1 MLGRIPRKELAIVI
15 RLFTY
20 CLFAGSSYTL
30 AKTAADSLFLSR
42 IGSEKLSIVFLAA
55 GIATAIFATLW
66 VRAAKKISITQLMR
80 ATSILLAVIYLAMW
94 WMMPVLHHS
103 FVLLSIVYVMAEVK
117 GALYAIVAI
126 SAMNEILGRNSS
138 RQSWASV
145 LLGFSVA
152 TIIVGTAV
160 GFESSV
166 WGSENWLLVAGLIDL
181 LAVLPSIGLKSQKIS
196 KKEKFDESK
205 LTESAVIDTIKESVE
220 SDDADLSS
228 KIASQLLP
236 LTKYA
241 DAETFA
247 RWFSLLIGV
256 KVLVLTLVGFNWK
269 VSVNEYFDSSER
281 LLAAYFGWFYA
292 VSGVGTLL
300 VQFFVTGRL
309 LADKSVV
316 IHILV
321 LPAMLLLLNLLFV
334 TGGGIGLSV
343 AFLFYVAT
351 TAKAMDT
358 WRRSTH
364 DTAIHLLYTSVEK
377 KKRRGM
383 IGRNQGLVKPTA
395 EIAAGVVLVTS
406 PFWIQQV
413 VLVGASLVWLFTTL
427 VIIGIVKTRGRWLKK
442 KRKKKKKKAKKQ
454 ELTASE

>member
-1 MLGRIPRKELAIVI
+1 MIGKIPRKELAIVI
-15 RLFTY
+15 RLFAF

-42 IGSEKLSIVFLAA
+42 IGSESLAVEFLAA

-66 VRAAKKISITQLMR
+66 VRAAKKVSIRQLMR
-80 ATSILLAVIYLAMW
+80 ATSILLAVIYLTIW
-94 WMMPVLHHS
+94 WMLPVLHHS
-103 FVLLSIVYVMAEVK
+103 FILLSIVYVMAEVK

-126 SAMNEILGRNSS
+126 SAMNETLGRNSS
-138 RQSWASV
+138 RQSWATI

-152 TIIVGTAV
+152 TIVVGTAI
-160 GFESSV
+160 GFDSSD
-166 WGSENWLLVAGLIDL
+166 WAADNWLLIAGLLDL
-181 LAVLPSIGLKSQKIS
+181 LAVLPSIRLKPLKIVR
-196 KKEKFDESK
+196 KEALSETG
-205 LTESAVIDTIKESVE
+205 LTEKSVIETIKESAE

-269 VSVNEYFDSSER
+269 VSVNEYLGSSER
-281 LLAAYFGWFYA
+281 LLAAYFGWYYA
-292 VSGVGTLL
+292 ISGVATLL

-321 LPAMLLLLNLLFV
+321 LPAMLLLLNLIFV
-334 TGGGIGLSV
+334 AGGGIGMSV

-351 TAKAMDT
+351 SAKAMDT

-364 DTAIHLLYTSVEK
+364 DTAVHLLYTSVEK

-395 EIAAGVVLVTS
+395 EIAAGIVLVTS
-406 PFWIQQV
+406 PFWIQQI

-427 VIIGIVKTRGRWLKK
+427 VIIGIVKTRGYWL
-442 KRKKKKKKAKKQ
+442 KKKKKKKKKKRSK
-454 ELTASE
+454 TAIE

>member
-1 MLGRIPRKELAIVI
+1 MIGKIPRKELAIVV
-15 RLFTY
+15 RLFAF

-30 AKTAADSLFLSR
+30 AKTAADSLYLSR
-42 IGSEKLSIVFLAA
+42 IGSESLAIVFLAA

-66 VRAAKKISITQLMR
+66 VRAAEKISIKQLMR
-80 ATSILLAVIYLAMW
+80 ATSLLMAVIYLTMW
-94 WMMPVLHHS
+94 WMLPVLHHS

-126 SAMNEILGRNSS
+126 SAMNETLGRNSS
-138 RQSWASV
+138 RQSWATV

-152 TIIVGTAV
+152 TIVVGTAV
-160 GFESSV
+160 GFESNV
-166 WGSENWLLVAGLIDL
+166 WGADNWLLVAGVLDL
-181 LAVLPSIGLKSQKIS
+181 LAVLPSIRLKALKF
-196 KKEKFDESK
+196 KKAETFKETS
-205 LTESAVIDTIKESVE
+205 LTESVVIETIQKSAKK
-220 SDDADLSS
+220 DDADLSS

-256 KVLVLTLVGFNWK
+256 KVVVLTLVGFNWK
-269 VSVNEYFDSSER
+269 VSVNEYFNSSER

-292 VSGVGTLL
+292 ISGVGTLL

-309 LADKSVV
+309 LAKKSVV

-351 TAKAMDT
+351 SAKAMDT

-364 DTAIHLLYTSVEK
+364 DTAVHLLYTSVEK

-395 EIAAGVVLVTS
+395 EIAAGIVLVTCS
-406 PFWIQQV
+406 FWIQQV
-413 VLVGASLVWLFTTL
+413 VLIVASVAWLFTTL
-427 VIIGIVKTRGRWLKK
+427 VIIGIVRTRGRWKK
-442 KRKKKKKKAKKQ
+442 MKKMRKRI
-454 ELTASE
+454 ASE

>member
-1 MLGRIPRKELAIVI
+1 MIGKIPRIEIAIVI
-15 RLFTY
+15 RLFTF

-42 IGSEKLSIVFLAA
+42 IGSENLAIEFLAA
-55 GIATAIFATLW
+55 GITTAIFATLW

-80 ATSILLAVIYLAMW
+80 ATSILLAVMYLAMW
-94 WMMPVLHHS
+94 WMLPVLHHS

-126 SAMNEILGRNSS
+126 SAMNELLGRNSS
-138 RQSWASV
+138 RHSWATI

-152 TIIVGTAV
+152 TIVVGAAV
-160 GFESSV
+160 GFKSHV
-166 WGSENWLLVAGLIDL
+166 QGADNWLLVAGLLDL
-181 LAVLPSIGLKSQKIS
+181 LAVLPSFRLKSLKVQ
-196 KKEKFDESK
+196 KKETIDDTK
-205 LTESAVIDTIKESVE
+205 LTESAVIDTIKKSVE
-220 SDDADLSS
+220 SEDADLSS

-247 RWFSLLIGV
+247 RWFGLLIGV

-269 VSVNEYFDSSER
+269 VSVDQYLDSDER

-292 VSGVGTLL
+292 MSGVGTLL

-309 LADKSVV
+309 LANKSVV

-321 LPAMLLLLNLLFV
+321 LPAMLLFLNLFFV

-343 AFLFYVAT
+343 AFMFYVAT
-351 TAKAMDT
+351 AAKAMDT

-364 DTAIHLLYTSVEK
+364 DTAIHLLYTSVKK

-383 IGRNQGLVKPTA
+383 IGRNQGLIKPTA
-395 EIAAGVVLVTS
+395 EIAAGVVLVTCS
-406 PFWIQQV
+406 FWIQQA
-413 VLVGASLVWLFTTL
+413 VLIVASVIWLFTTL
-427 VIIGIVKTRGRWLKK
+427 VIIGIVRTRGRWRKMKK
-442 KRKKKKKKAKKQ
+442 LRK
-454 ELTASE
+454 LTVSE

>member
-1 MLGRIPRKELAIVI
+1 MIRKIPRKELAIVI
-15 RLFTY
+15 RLFAF

-42 IGSEKLSIVFLAA
+42 IGSESLAFEFLAA
-55 GIATAIFATLW
+55 GITTAIFATLW

-80 ATSILLAVIYLAMW
+80 ATSILMAVMYVVMW
-94 WMMPVLHHS
+94 WMLPVLHHS

-138 RQSWASV
+138 RQSWATV

-152 TIIVGTAV
+152 TIVVGTAV
-160 GFESSV
+160 GFKLTA
-166 WGSENWLLVAGLIDL
+166 WGADNWLLVAGLLDL
-181 LAVLPSIGLKSQKIS
+181 LAVFPSIRLKALKLV
-196 KKEKFDESK
+196 KKEA
-205 LTESAVIDTIKESVE
+205 LTETGMTESSVVETIKESVE

-269 VSVNEYFDSSER
+269 VSVNEYFDSSEQ
-281 LLAAYFGWFYA
+281 LLSVYFGWFYA
-292 VSGVGTLL
+292 ISGVGTLL

-309 LADKSVV
+309 LSDKSVV

-321 LPAMLLLLNLLFV
+321 LPAMLLLLNLIFV

-364 DTAIHLLYTSVEK
+364 DTAVHLLYTSVEK
-377 KKRRGM
+377 EKAA
-383 IGRNQGLVKPTA
+383 RNDWA
-395 EIAAGVVLVTS
+395 
-406 PFWIQQV
+406 
-413 VLVGASLVWLFTTL
+413 
-427 VIIGIVKTRGRWLKK
+427 
-442 KRKKKKKKAKKQ
+442 
-454 ELTASE
+454 